1 MFTSFVTLFLH
12 VASADRVTVHDDEV
26 SMMQGLAKTVS
37 LHASTP
43 ALCCHAMTPECV
55 ACTLGTEDIEA
66 FCCSASQNHDQC
78 MDGGVEYDIQPI
90 TVDISSTTTYSMDG
104 LTCTHHVPVCCE
116 ANTPACVA
124 CKLGTATDDI
134 EALCCSASADHSAC
148 MQGGVEYA
156 ISVDFTADPNLI
168 GTTYSWDGSTTC
180 AVSTLEDIE
189 AFCCSASNNHDQC
202 TEGGVEYEI
211 QQITADISSTTTY
224 SLDGL
229 TCTHHVPV
237 CCEANTPAC
246 VACKLGIATDDIE
259 ALCCSASADH
269 SACTQGGVEYAISVD
284 LTADPNLI
292 GTTYSW
298 DGSTT
303 CAVSTLEQGEYEL
316 VGGGG
321 PGYKCDEFMF
331 SSQMYDSRADCA
343 LACFQY
349 SPEGGAAGIN
359 DKTRTTEPLC
369 THYNWNKN
377 SGRCRFCVG
386 DGTQSAGNNNA
397 VYHNDVRLAPS
408 N

>member
-66 FCCSASQNHDQC
+66 FCCSAS
-78 MDGGVEYDIQPI
+78 
-90 TVDISSTTTYSMDG
+90 
-104 LTCTHHVPVCCE
+104 
-116 ANTPACVA
+116 
-124 CKLGTATDDI
+124 
-134 EALCCSASADHSAC
+134 
-148 MQGGVEYA
+148 
-156 ISVDFTADPNLI
+156 
-168 GTTYSWDGSTTC
+168 
-180 AVSTLEDIE
+180 
-189 AFCCSASNNHDQC
+189 NNHDQC

-237 CCEANTPAC
+237 CCEANTPVC